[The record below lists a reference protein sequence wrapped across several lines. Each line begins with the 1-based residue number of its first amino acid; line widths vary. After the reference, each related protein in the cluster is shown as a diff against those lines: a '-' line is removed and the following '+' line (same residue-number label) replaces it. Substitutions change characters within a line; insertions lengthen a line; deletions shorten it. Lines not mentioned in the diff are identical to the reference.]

1 MPARISGLIL
11 TALCASLA
19 VPFSVIAQ
27 TFPSKPVRMVVPSPA
42 GGGIDIMARQF
53 AARFSPQWAQPVV
66 VENRPGSSTIVG
78 TEIVA
83 KAPADGHTLLLTTD
97 ASMSINPHLFA
108 KLPYDP
114 ARDFA
119 PVTMLVLLQQMLL
132 ATPSLGVST
141 VADLVKLAKT
151 RPGSINYASYGSGSQ
166 PHLAG
171 EMLKSAAGIDL
182 VHIPYKGISLAVPA
196 VAAGEVQL
204 TFGGILTSMSFI
216 KSGRVKPLAIG
227 GTKRSPLLPDVP
239 TFAEVGFPEVET
251 HAWFALFVPAATPRP
266 VVERINRDAVAIV
279 NDPEYRQKELV
290 DKGYDPVGNR
300 PEEFAAFMK
309 RDLEGRGRAVKLSG
323 ARAE

>member
-1 MPARISGLIL
+1 MPGRISGLIL
-11 TALCASLA
+11 TALCVSLA
-19 VPFSVIAQ
+19 VPFSASAQ
-27 TFPSKPVRMVVPSPA
+27 TFPSKPVRMVVPYPA

-53 AARFSPQWAQPVV
+53 AARFSPQWSQPVV

-108 KLPYDP
+108 KLPYEP

-132 ATPSLGVST
+132 ATPSLGVNT
-141 VADLVKLAKT
+141 VADLVKLAKA

-204 TFGGILTSMSFI
+204 TFGGILTSLPFI

-239 TFAEVGFPEVET
+239 TFTEVGYPEVET

-290 DKGYDPVGNR
+290 DKGYEPVGNR

-309 RDLEGRGRAVKLSG
+309 RDLENRGRAVKLSG
-323 ARAE
+323 AKAE

>member
-11 TALCASLA
+11 TALCTSLA
-19 VPFSVIAQ
+19 VPFSAIAQ
-27 TFPSKPVRMVVPSPA
+27 TFPSKPVRMVVPYPA

-204 TFGGILTSMSFI
+204 TFGGILTSMPFI

-239 TFAEVGFPEVET
+239 TFAEVGYPEVET

-300 PEEFAAFMK
+300 PDEFAAFMK
-309 RDLEGRGRAVKLSG
+309 RDLENRGRAVKLSG
-323 ARAE
+323 ARAD

>member
-1 MPARISGLIL
+1 MHLTRLVLPAFC
-11 TALCASLA
+11 ALFA
-19 VPFSVIAQ
+19 VPFAAGAQ
-27 TFPSKPVRMVVPSPA
+27 TFPSKPVRMVVPYPA

-171 EMLKSAAGIDL
+171 EMLKSTAGIDL

-309 RDLEGRGRAVKLSG
+309 RDLESRGRAVKLSG